1 MARTGDNRRCQIQIH
16 GKINPVCG
24 NGLIYLNFIHT
35 ENNTKQ
41 SIMKTRNFIMLSAAF
56 AFMFA
61 ACEKENGSNAG
72 NGSGNGGDGQQTDE
86 TVQTVS
92 GVWESGTTVNV
103 DKHLLVPEGESLTI
117 EPGVTVIF
125 SSEGVGI
132 NHVPIEFTV
141 DGNLYCLG
149 TEDQPVLLTVAE
161 VDRTYANTFAALWGG
176 IVAGATCEEMIID
189 HTVIEYT
196 GGEVVEGSP
205 AAENGY
211 YTAGDDAYPQITT
224 NNVNGKYVITN
235 SIIRNGWSDGIYMM
249 GGNAIIANNIFSAT
263 GYDGAEAVNVK
274 SGCKVDVAGNIMF
287 SPNTNGLKLS
297 SSDQDEVRHQAL
309 IQAYNN
315 TIINSGW
322 RRDGEKGG
330 CIYVEEMANVS
341 VFNNLLVNCKFRAIT
356 PAYGTP
362 TEEDCYD
369 REHSMI
375 DYNFYASGTVKV
387 SEDHYF
393 GGEYEDDGEI
403 LEYSGVW
410 YAYEGY
416 AFDHAEYDNEKVDA
430 NSKIAKTETDAKSL
444 DPKFVN
450 YSLDADPSLYQWND
464 SWDFHVQAGSPVLE
478 GAYTPADASR
488 KPFYAESGLS
498 VNGKTYTSP
507 AVQPYFGA
515 FGTK

>member
-1 MARTGDNRRCQIQIH
+1 
-16 GKINPVCG
+16 
-24 NGLIYLNFIHT
+24 
-35 ENNTKQ
+35 
-41 SIMKTRNFIMLSAAF
+41 MKTKNFIMLSAAL
-56 AFMFA
+56 AFIFA
-61 ACEKENGSNAG
+61 ACEKENGSNPG
-72 NGSGNGGDGQQTDE
+72 NGDNNGGDGNQQTEE

-92 GVWESGTTVNV
+92 GVWEAGTTVNV
-103 DKHLLVPEGESLTI
+103 DRHLLVPEGESLTI

-125 SSEGVGI
+125 SSKGVGI

-149 TEDQPVLLTVAE
+149 TDDQPVLLTVAE
-161 VDRTYANTFAALWGG
+161 SERTYDNTFAGPWGG
-176 IVAGATCEEMIID
+176 IVAGAACGEMVID
-189 HTVIEYT
+189 HTIIEYT
-196 GGEVVEGSP
+196 GGQVVEGSP

-224 NNVNGKYVITN
+224 NNVDGNYVITN

-297 SSDQDEVRHQAL
+297 SSDQSEVRHQAL

-356 PAYGTP
+356 PAYSTP

-375 DYNFYASGTVKV
+375 DYNFYASGTVQ
-387 SEDHYF
+387 SHLFFE
-393 GGEYEDDGEI
+393 GSYEDDGET
-403 LEYSGVW
+403 LYYSGVKFP
-410 YAYEGY
+410 YQGY
-416 AFDHAEYDNEKVDA
+416 AFDHAEYDNEKADVHSVIARDA
-430 NSKIAKTETDAKSL
+430 EDAEATDP
-444 DPKFVN
+444 DFVN
-450 YSLDADPSLYQWND
+450 YDINSDPALYQWSD

-478 GAYTPADASR
+478 GAYAPNDDAR
-488 KPFYAESGLS
+488 KPFYAETGLA